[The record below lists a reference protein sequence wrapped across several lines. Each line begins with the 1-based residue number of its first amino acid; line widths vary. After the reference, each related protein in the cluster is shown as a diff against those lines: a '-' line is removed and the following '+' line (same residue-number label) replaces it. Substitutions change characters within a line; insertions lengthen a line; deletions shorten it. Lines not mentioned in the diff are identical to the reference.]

1 MKLTMEPCL
10 VMRKLAVKFMLEF
23 PVLVLEKSLDTDASD
38 VDSRGRD
45 VYCYEVRK
53 QFCADRDC

>member
-38 VDSRGRD
+38 VDSCGRD
-45 VYCYEVRK
+45 VHGYEVR
-53 QFCADRDC
+53 A